1 MEDRGLR
8 SRFAAVSEILEAQI
22 ASSLSPIKSQWY
34 QVPIYQWFRPSDVAS
49 ETRGTLFCLQHFD
62 RALLQSHRAETAP
75 YAVCRCSTG
84 TRNALLANAVRSES
98 DLPEF
103 LRVPGLD
110 FTEQE
115 ALAVFAKRSRPLI
128 ALSERLPR
136 PQKMR
141 RYSWKIFVLC
151 NPTSWGSN
159 HRFCWRSD
167 ALWCASF

>member
-62 RALLQSHRAETAP
+62 RAFCRAIARKQPLTPYVDALQAL
-75 YAVCRCSTG
+75 
-84 TRNALLANAVRSES
+84 RNALLANAVRSES

-115 ALAVFAKRSRPLI
+115 ALPVFAKRSRPLI